1 MCMSELVLLMWCWRV
16 GLDSISVGADSQG
29 VVSLFKA
36 MAVVRVV
43 SFILAMPTIILY
55 RTFLSSLK
63 IKSFLLL
70 SLVLCGYLS
79 TRTNIRLYQR

>member
-1 MCMSELVLLMWCWRV
+1 MLLKWYWV

-43 SFILAMPTIILY
+43 SLIFAMPTIILSH
-55 RTFLSSLK
+55 TFRSSLK
-63 IKSFLLL
+63 IRSFLLL
-70 SLVLCGYLS
+70 SLVLCG
-79 TRTNIRLYQR
+79 

>member
-36 MAVVRVV
+36 MAVVRVM
-43 SFILAMPTIILY
+43 SLILAMRTIILSH
-55 RTFLSSLK
+55 TFRSSLK
-63 IKSFLLL
+63 IKLFLLP
-70 SLVLCGYLS
+70 SLALCGYLS